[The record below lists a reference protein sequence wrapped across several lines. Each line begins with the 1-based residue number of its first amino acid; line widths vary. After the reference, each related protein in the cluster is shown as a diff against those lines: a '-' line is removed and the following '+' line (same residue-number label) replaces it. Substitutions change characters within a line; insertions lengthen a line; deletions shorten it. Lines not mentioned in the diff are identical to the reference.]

1 MQKYEPKRWRTDI
14 IVFMNKNQYDSL
26 GNNVFNEL
34 NCTVDNIRKSKI
46 DKPMCTVRNFIDIKD
61 REIPFYNKDELD
73 RITPEEIY
81 SFLYKNV
88 DVLNDSPENL
98 W

>member
-1 MQKYEPKRWRTDI
+1 
-14 IVFMNKNQYDSL
+14 MNKNQYDSL
-26 GNNVFNEL
+26 GINVFNEL
-34 NCTVDNIRKSKI
+34 NCTVNNIRKSKI
-46 DKPMCTVRNFIDIKD
+46 DEPMCTVRNFIDIKD

-88 DVLNDSPENL
+88 DIFNDSPENL